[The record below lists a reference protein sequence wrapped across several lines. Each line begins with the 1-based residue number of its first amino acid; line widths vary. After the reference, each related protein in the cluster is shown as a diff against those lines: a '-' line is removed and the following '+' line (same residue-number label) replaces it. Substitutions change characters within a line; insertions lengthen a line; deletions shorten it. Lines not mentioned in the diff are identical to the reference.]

1 MSHFKFS
8 MEMLKKEYKKSLVYI
23 ITLSL
28 VTAITFLFFN
38 IIDNPHLSSVPQ
50 EVSQWY
56 YTQMPFSTMLSF
68 LIIVFC
74 AFMIVFA
81 NNFYISRKTKEI
93 AIMTM
98 SGSTFINITLY
109 LFYQNIV
116 MTFMA
121 FIIGFLIGSGLS
133 MGVNQLIY
141 SYIHYQGSFFYIPI
155 NAIFDTSIC
164 VLSIL
169 FAQLVY
175 TSGFVYRK
183 DIAYLLSQ
191 EKTNVLKDE
200 RIFKLPS
207 ITYIFIYLFGIV
219 ALTLSYSSISAI
231 FPCFFSSL
239 GVSGMIKYNFP
250 QLFHYLKNKKWLSD
264 KLKLVSISNLYYS
277 LRRACSLVALYAV
290 SSSVLIAIMIMQKDN
305 PRELITAFIGFIVV
319 IILLLASIIYKYVM
333 EAITRKTFFY
343 NLYKIGYSYQQ
354 ILMIMKQEVI
364 FFYSILL
371 GLPMIVIIISITQ
384 AYLHQDISLLFIM
397 MILGVQFIT
406 GIIAGIFT
414 YISYK
419 NNILQVLKEGIRYE

>member
-155 NAIFDTSIC
+155 N
-164 VLSIL
+164 L
-169 FAQLVY
+169 
-175 TSGFVYRK
+175 
-183 DIAYLLSQ
+183 
-191 EKTNVLKDE
+191 
-200 RIFKLPS
+200 
-207 ITYIFIYLFGIV
+207 
-219 ALTLSYSSISAI
+219 
-231 FPCFFSSL
+231 
-239 GVSGMIKYNFP
+239 
-250 QLFHYLKNKKWLSD
+250 
-264 KLKLVSISNLYYS
+264 
-277 LRRACSLVALYAV
+277 
-290 SSSVLIAIMIMQKDN
+290 
-305 PRELITAFIGFIVV
+305 
-319 IILLLASIIYKYVM
+319 
-333 EAITRKTFFY
+333 
-343 NLYKIGYSYQQ
+343 
-354 ILMIMKQEVI
+354 
-364 FFYSILL
+364 
-371 GLPMIVIIISITQ
+371 
-384 AYLHQDISLLFIM
+384 
-397 MILGVQFIT
+397 
-406 GIIAGIFT
+406 
-414 YISYK
+414 
-419 NNILQVLKEGIRYE
+419 